1 MKKKI
6 YIEIASWLI
15 VTLIIIALLKYII
28 YG

>member
-6 YIEIASWLI
+6 YIEIASWL
-15 VTLIIIALLKYII
+15 VVGLIIISLLKYII